1 MVSFSPDSA
10 VTTATSVT
18 TDASESSA
26 EGSAP
31 LHPVHPWRRY
41 VALGDSFTEGIGD
54 PDPDRPGYHRGWADR
69 VAEELA
75 HRVPDEEDFSY
86 ANLAVRGRLINQ
98 IIAEQTEAALELT
111 PDLITVCAGGNDV
124 IRPGGDPDAIAL
136 RLDELI
142 SHLSTTGATVVLF
155 TGPDIRDTPVMG
167 RIRGKV
173 AIYNENV
180 HAVAL
185 RHDALVA
192 DLWALRDLTRPEMW
206 APDRLHFSPTGHH
219 TIAAMVLETL
229 NVPHDLVPL
238 QPKATVP
245 RTWRRVRAEDALW
258 AREHL
263 MPWVLRHLRRQS
275 SGDGLGPKRPLAEP
289 MFGHPMPP
297 GSTSADETAVRRVGP
312 ED

>member
-1 MVSFSPDSA
+1 MSDSPA
-10 VTTATSVT
+10 APPG
-18 TDASESSA
+18 AS
-26 EGSAP
+26 

-86 ANLAVRGRLINQ
+86 ANLAIRGRLIDQ
-98 IIAEQTEAALELT
+98 IAAEQVEPALELR

-124 IRPGGDPDAIAL
+124 IRPGGDPDAIAVTL
-136 RLDELI
+136 DGLVGRLAAG
-142 SHLSTTGATVVLF
+142 GATVVVF

-180 HAVAL
+180 HTVAL
-185 RHDALVA
+185 RHDAVVA
-192 DLWALRDLTRPEMW
+192 DLWALRDLTRKDMW
-206 APDRLHFSPTGHH
+206 AADRLHFSPTGHH
-219 TIAAMVLETL
+219 TITAMVLETL
-229 NVPHDLVPL
+229 NVPHDLVPFE
-238 QPKATVP
+238 PKPAVH
-245 RTWRRVRAEDALW
+245 RTWRQARTEDVHW

-263 MPWVLRHLRRQS
+263 MPWVLRRLRRQS
-275 SGDGLGPKRPLAEP
+275 SGDGLAPKRPLAEP
-289 MFGHPMPP
+289 MFGHPMVQ
-297 GSTSADETAVRRVGP
+297 GSAADEQR
-312 ED
+312 